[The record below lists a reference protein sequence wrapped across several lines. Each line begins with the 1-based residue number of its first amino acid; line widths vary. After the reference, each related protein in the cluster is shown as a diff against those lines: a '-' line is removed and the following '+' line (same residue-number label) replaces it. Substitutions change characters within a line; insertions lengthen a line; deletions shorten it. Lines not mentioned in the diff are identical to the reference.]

1 MRQQSFKSNF
11 SNLFIPLIITLIF
24 CIPIYG
30 KGIHWGCDLV
40 NHLTRIK
47 GISEGIRSHTFPIYV
62 YPYTNNGFGY
72 AYPLFYCDLFLLF
85 PSFLYLIG
93 VPLIVSFKVLY
104 FVIVLFTSYSSYYLF
119 RYIYEDNVN
128 LSLFS
133 TILYCFSSV
142 FIEYYIN
149 RESLGSMFATGII
162 PLLLLSFYKLFIE
175 KKECPILLGLSFSL
189 LLLSHNLS
197 FLMAVVLFGLFLII
211 DIKNLNKSRLITIV
225 KAMILALC
233 ITAFFLFP
241 MIEQLL
247 SQDFWIKFLNK
258 NNNPYWLKESRTT
271 VLGLLNDNILDYPKI
286 SSKYLGLLLIVGS
299 IVGFVILVFKKLNN
313 KITTVFFL
321 FIIIGLI
328 LQWNIFPTQDLKVFN
343 GLQYIWRINIYLMP
357 LAIYII
363 GQSISYIRNKEL
375 SRILLVLMAL
385 YSLSNFGVACI
396 DVFNLEDKDILLND
410 ASYEEMLMEADG
422 IINDTHFINEAEI
435 GMGEYLPLTNS
446 YNYKQAS
453 TNIIASN
460 DDEII
465 FDYYRI
471 GTSITF
477 NTDFNYDINLYMPLS
492 WYKGYYYQELDDNG
506 SALYTKECGYST
518 YTKRVE
524 VPVESGNHTYKVFY
538 KGTIIKKVSLLISVV
553 TVIYMCFY
561 IKKRKAIY

>member
-343 GLQYIWRINIYLMP
+343 GLQYI
-357 LAIYII
+357 
-363 GQSISYIRNKEL
+363 
-375 SRILLVLMAL
+375 
-385 YSLSNFGVACI
+385 
-396 DVFNLEDKDILLND
+396 
-410 ASYEEMLMEADG
+410 
-422 IINDTHFINEAEI
+422 
-435 GMGEYLPLTNS
+435 
-446 YNYKQAS
+446 
-453 TNIIASN
+453 
-460 DDEII
+460 
-465 FDYYRI
+465 
-471 GTSITF
+471 
-477 NTDFNYDINLYMPLS
+477 
-492 WYKGYYYQELDDNG
+492 
-506 SALYTKECGYST
+506 
-518 YTKRVE
+518 
-524 VPVESGNHTYKVFY
+524 
-538 KGTIIKKVSLLISVV
+538 
-553 TVIYMCFY
+553 
-561 IKKRKAIY
+561 